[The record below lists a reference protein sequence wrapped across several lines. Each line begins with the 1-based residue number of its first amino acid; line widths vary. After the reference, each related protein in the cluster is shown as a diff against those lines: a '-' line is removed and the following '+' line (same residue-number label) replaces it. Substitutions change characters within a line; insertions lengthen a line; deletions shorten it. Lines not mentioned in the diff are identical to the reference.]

1 MLWREQIV
9 AGDVPL
15 NAAHGKETMH
25 STSQLRRPFFLAVIT
40 VMVGA
45 LVLAMAPA
53 ARAADGDSDPSSAS
67 TLTTLTNQ
75 DRAGAGLGSLAVA
88 SDLVAVAVQHSKD
101 MAAKGSIYHNPD
113 LASQGGS
120 WQVIAENVGK
130 GATPD
135 AINSGFMQSPTH
147 RANIL
152 NNQVT
157 QIGIGIVTSGGTLW
171 VTEIFRLPEDAGQAA
186 SAPAPAPAPQPAP
199 APAAEPEP
207 EPEPAAPAPAPAPQP
222 APPAPAAPAATAPV
236 TVPAAAVAAE
246 PSIEAEDVV
255 ARTSAAA
262 VAVPADAAAPVAAA
276 GPTSDSIFRGHHP
289 RQAAVLPSL
298 TAWALILLF
307 AVAVGIGGALR
318 ERAQMRV
325 A

>member
-1 MLWREQIV
+1 
-9 AGDVPL
+9 
-15 NAAHGKETMH
+15 
-25 STSQLRRPFFLAVIT
+25 
-40 VMVGA
+40 MVGA

-53 ARAADGDSDPSSAS
+53 ARAADGDSDPTSAS
-67 TLTTLTNQ
+67 RLTTLTNQ
-75 DRAGAGLGSLAVA
+75 DRADAGLGSLAVA
-88 SDLVAVAVQHSKD
+88 GDLVTVAVQHSKD
-101 MAAKGSIYHNPD
+101 MAARGTLYHNPD

-120 WQVIAENVGK
+120 WQVIAENVGM
-130 GATPD
+130 GASPD

-207 EPEPAAPAPAPAPQP
+207 EPAAPAPAPAPQP
-222 APPAPAAPAATAPV
+222 APPAPVAPAATAPV

-246 PSIEAEDVV
+246 PSVEAEDVV
-255 ARTSAAA
+255 ARTPAAA

-289 RQAAVLPSL
+289 RQAAVVPSL

>member
-1 MLWREQIV
+1 MFWRKQIV
-9 AGDVPL
+9 AGDLPL

-53 ARAADGDSDPSSAS
+53 AHAADGDSDPSSAN

-75 DRAGAGLGSLAVA
+75 DRAGAGLRSLAVA

-101 MAAKGSIYHNPD
+101 MAAKGTLYHNPD
-113 LASQGGS
+113 LATQGGS
-120 WQVIAENVGK
+120 WQVIAENVGT
-130 GATPD
+130 GASPD

-157 QIGIGIVTSGGTLW
+157 QIGIGIVTSGGKLW
-171 VTEIFRLPEDAGQAA
+171 VTEIFRLPEDGGQAA
-186 SAPAPAPAPQPAP
+186 S
-199 APAAEPEP
+199 
-207 EPEPAAPAPAPAPQP
+207 APAPAPQP
-222 APPAPAAPAATAPV
+222 APPAAPAPAAEADAEPAAPAPAVAPPAPTAPAATAPV
-236 TVPAAAVAAE
+236 VVPAAVVAE
-246 PSIEAEDVV
+246 PSVEAEDVV

-289 RQAAVLPSL
+289 RQAAVVPSL